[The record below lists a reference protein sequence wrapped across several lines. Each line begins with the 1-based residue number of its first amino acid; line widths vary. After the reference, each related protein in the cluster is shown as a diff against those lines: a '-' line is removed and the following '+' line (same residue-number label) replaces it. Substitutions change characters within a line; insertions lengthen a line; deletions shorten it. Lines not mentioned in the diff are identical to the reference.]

1 MRTTKLMAIAL
12 IALATSA
19 ATEQTQAQGEL
30 EYAENLF
37 AIVWYEDRPVGK
49 KSENSFKLL
58 HWPKSVG
65 APGNSQI
72 ETRSANWFD
81 KDKEHVEGIHYSSG
95 LVTLAKGEIGNGK
108 DDSVVFYIQVADHR
122 TFFPERA
129 LKVELFH
136 NRRIAIITHEDTG
149 FRRMVPV
156 QRYQN
161 KTSTSSIYEKE
172 PRTAINF
179 GPIK

>member
-1 MRTTKLMAIAL
+1 MAIAL
-12 IALATSA
+12 IALAATA
-19 ATEQTQAQGEL
+19 ATQTAQAQGEL
-30 EYAENLF
+30 EYADNLF
-37 AIVWYEDRPVGK
+37 AIVWFESNPADK
-49 KSENSFKLL
+49 KPEHEFQIL
-58 HWPKSVG
+58 HWKKRVYKS
-65 APGNSQI
+65 NYRQI
-72 ETRSANWFD
+72 ETRHAHWFD
-81 KDKEHVEGIHYSSG
+81 KDKEHVTT
-95 LVTLAKGEIGNGK
+95 LALAKGELGKDK
-108 DDSVVFYIQVADHR
+108 DDSIVFYIQTDTNTT

-129 LKVELFH
+129 LKVEVFY